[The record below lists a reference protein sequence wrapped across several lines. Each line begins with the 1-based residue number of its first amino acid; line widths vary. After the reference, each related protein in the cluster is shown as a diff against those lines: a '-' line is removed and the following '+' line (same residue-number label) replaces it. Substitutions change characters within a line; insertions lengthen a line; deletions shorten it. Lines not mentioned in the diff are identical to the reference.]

1 MKASIEEINSV
12 QKRLKVTVSSEAV
25 DKAFDK
31 AYSRLR
37 KKAKIQGYRPGKA
50 PLYVLKKMYNST
62 VSYEVGEELINEN
75 LYKAIDSEGVK
86 PVASPFVEMENAPAH
101 GEEYSFSAVVDIMPK
116 IELNDQHKALNVS
129 CKEYKSD
136 DSTLEKELKN
146 IARRKAKTE
155 TLDDSVAAD
164 KGHLAFITH
173 SATVD
178 GEADAR
184 LNTNN
189 TPVMLGEGE
198 LLKELEEHVLG
209 MKKGESKEQEITL
222 PEDFAEPSLSGK
234 KAVFS
239 LTLDNLLG
247 VQIPE
252 INDELAKDL
261 NFDNLDK
268 MKEEVKRQLEETSVK
283 MTKNSL
289 ESGLLGDLLKKVSFE
304 VPPAMVDQVIDS
316 MINEHNFK
324 SEDDRK
330 KALKDKDIRSSL
342 RPEARQKAQNTMLLW
357 EVIKAEDLKIE
368 DAEIRT
374 HVEKFV
380 EEGSENSEEQIQET
394 IKQFGERIRE
404 NLLFEKAMT
413 NLAEKATIQKSQE
426 VL

>member
-50 PLYVLKKMYNST
+50 PIYVLKKMYNST

-198 LLKELEEHVLG
+198 LLK
-209 MKKGESKEQEITL
+209 
-222 PEDFAEPSLSGK
+222 
-234 KAVFS
+234 AVFK
-239 LTLDNLLG
+239 
-247 VQIPE
+247 IP
-252 INDELAKDL
+252 
-261 NFDNLDK
+261 
-268 MKEEVKRQLEETSVK
+268 V
-283 MTKNSL
+283 
-289 ESGLLGDLLKKVSFE
+289 
-304 VPPAMVDQVIDS
+304 
-316 MINEHNFK
+316 
-324 SEDDRK
+324 
-330 KALKDKDIRSSL
+330 
-342 RPEARQKAQNTMLLW
+342 
-357 EVIKAEDLKIE
+357 
-368 DAEIRT
+368 
-374 HVEKFV
+374 
-380 EEGSENSEEQIQET
+380 
-394 IKQFGERIRE
+394 
-404 NLLFEKAMT
+404 
-413 NLAEKATIQKSQE
+413 
-426 VL
+426 